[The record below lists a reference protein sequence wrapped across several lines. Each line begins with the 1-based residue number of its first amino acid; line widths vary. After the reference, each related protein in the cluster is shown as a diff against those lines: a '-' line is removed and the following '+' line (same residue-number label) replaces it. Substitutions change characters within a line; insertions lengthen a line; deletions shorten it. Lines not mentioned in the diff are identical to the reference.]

1 MKNIIY
7 LILVILVS
15 LPIGCDDPNEGNNYA
30 VRDGDPVGTWLE
42 KNENFS
48 DWVSLLRRTN
58 MFSILNVK
66 STYTCFVPTNEAI
79 QEYLSQKG
87 YQSINE
93 ITDKEALYLVQYH
106 ILAGSEFQ
114 TKVMTNGRLTDTTV
128 SGDYLVTKFVGG
140 DIFVNN
146 YAQIVNR
153 DIKVLN
159 GYIHVLNKMLNPEQ
173 RSVWELL
180 AANNR
185 YLIFTQ
191 AVEKAGLQPTL
202 NEISRMHTGGK
213 AFVTAMVVPNEVFEK
228 AGMSTLQD
236 VIDEYSPSRSD
247 YTDPSNPFHKYVA
260 YHILSGM
267 QSYNDLVDFDK
278 GKDSKNVETMANN
291 EMIMV
296 EDVNNEVVINRDSIL
311 QQFVHIVDSVYN
323 KQAIN
328 GIYHEID
335 HLMPVFVPKLST
347 VKIEFSD
354 KNYFPEY
361 AAIPF
366 YRSGGGTYN
375 LDTVNF
381 PYVRWY
387 TIPEGVGTVQYHRRT
402 GWGIKLDYTDVVQ
415 ANLGSIGWVE
425 FDLPTIVKGKYRV
438 SLNYH
443 YAKDRGSYQ
452 FSFDPKNGDS
462 GKNIGAPVDFK
473 STGYS
478 GKLSALGII
487 NFTETS
493 GHTLRATVVRSG
505 LMELDYILFEP
516 VN

>member
-1 MKNIIY
+1 
-7 LILVILVS
+7 
-15 LPIGCDDPNEGNNYA
+15 
-30 VRDGDPVGTWLE
+30 
-42 KNENFS
+42 
-48 DWVSLLRRTN
+48 
-58 MFSILNVK
+58 
-66 STYTCFVPTNEAI
+66 
-79 QEYLSQKG
+79 
-87 YQSINE
+87 
-93 ITDKEALYLVQYH
+93 
-106 ILAGSEFQ
+106 
-114 TKVMTNGRLTDTTV
+114 
-128 SGDYLVTKFVGG
+128 
-140 DIFVNN
+140 
-146 YAQIVNR
+146 
-153 DIKVLN
+153 
-159 GYIHVLNKMLNPEQ
+159 
-173 RSVWELL
+173 
-180 AANNR
+180 
-185 YLIFTQ
+185 
-191 AVEKAGLQPTL
+191 
-202 NEISRMHTGGK
+202 
-213 AFVTAMVVPNEVFEK
+213 
-228 AGMSTLQD
+228 
-236 VIDEYSPSRSD
+236 
-247 YTDPSNPFHKYVA
+247 
-260 YHILSGM
+260 
-267 QSYNDLVDFDK
+267 
-278 GKDSKNVETMANN
+278 MANN

-296 EDVNNEVVINRDSIL
+296 EDVSNEVVINRDSTL
-311 QQFVHIVDSVYN
+311 NQFVHIVDTVYN

-361 AAIPF
+361 AAISF
-366 YRSGGGTYN
+366 YRSGGGTYD

-387 TIPEGVGTVQYHRRT
+387 TIPEGVGKVQYHRRT

-415 ANLGSIGWVE
+415 VNLGSIGWVE

-478 GKLSALGII
+478 GKLSTLGII

>member
-1 MKNIIY
+1 MKNIFY
-7 LILVILVS
+7 LLMILLIG
-15 LPIGCDDPNEGNNYA
+15 LPIGCDDPNEGNDYA
-30 VRDGDPVGTWLE
+30 VRDGEPVGTWLDE
-42 KNENFS
+42 NENFS
-48 DWVSLLRRTN
+48 EWVKLLRRTN

-66 STYTCFVPTNEAI
+66 STFTCFVPTNKAI
-79 QEYLSQKG
+79 QEFLTSKG
-87 YQSINE
+87 YQSVDDIPE
-93 ITDKEALYLVQYH
+93 SEALHLVKYH
-106 ILAGSEFQ
+106 ILAGNEYQ
-114 TKVMTNGRLTDTTV
+114 TKIMTNGRLTDTTV
-128 SGDYLVTKFVGG
+128 SGDYLITRFVGG
-140 DIFVNN
+140 DIFVNEN
-146 YAQIVNR
+146 AKIANR

-159 GYIHVLNKMLNPEQ
+159 GYIHILDKMLDPEQ
-173 RSVWELL
+173 RSVWQLL
-180 AANNR
+180 QANSRYTIFAA
-185 YLIFTQ
+185 
-191 AVEKAGLQPTL
+191 AVEKAGLQKTL
-202 NEISRMHTGGK
+202 DEIGRMHTGGK
-213 AFVTAMVVPNEVFEK
+213 AFVTAMVVPNEVFVK
-228 AGMSTLQD
+228 AGMESVDD
-236 VIDEYSPSRSD
+236 VIQEYSPERND
-247 YTDPSNPFHKYVA
+247 YTNAANPFHKYVA

-278 GKDSKNVETMANN
+278 GKSTKNIETLANN

-296 EDVNNEVVINRDSIL
+296 EDVENEVVINRDSTLKQYIHL
-311 QQFVHIVDSVYN
+311 VDSVYN

-354 KNYFPEY
+354 KNYYPEY
-361 AAIPF
+361 ASISF

-387 TIPEGVGTVQYHRRT
+387 TLPEGVGSVQYHRRT
-402 GWGIKLDYTDVVQ
+402 GWGIALDYTDVVQ
-415 ANLGSIGWVE
+415 VNLGSIGWVE
-425 FDLPTIVKGKYRV
+425 FDLPTIVRGKYKV

-443 YAKDRGSYQ
+443 YAPTRGCYQ

-462 GKNIGAPVDFK
+462 GKNIGAPVDFL
-473 STGYS
+473 SSGYS
-478 GKLSALGII
+478 GKLSSLGVV